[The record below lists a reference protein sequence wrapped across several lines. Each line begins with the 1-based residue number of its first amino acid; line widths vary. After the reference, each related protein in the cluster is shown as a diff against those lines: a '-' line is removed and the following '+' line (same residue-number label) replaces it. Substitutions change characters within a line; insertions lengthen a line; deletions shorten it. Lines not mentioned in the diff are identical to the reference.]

1 MFPDETSRSCA
12 LYQEAKH
19 FLPGGNTRTTV
30 FLKPYPIYAARGE
43 GCRVWDVDGVQR
55 IDCINNFTAAIHG
68 HAHPVLVREA
78 IEQLRLGTAFG
89 MPTQSEIE
97 LARLLTDRV
106 ASVEQLRFSNSGTE
120 AVMNA
125 LKAARGHTLR
135 PAIAK
140 CEGSYHGTY
149 DFAEVSMDS
158 SPANWGNGA
167 PRSVPYSK
175 GTPQGVLDDVVVI
188 PFNDVD
194 GAAEILRARG
204 CELAAILVDPMPN
217 RAGLMPATPEYLA
230 MLREVAD
237 EIGALL
243 IFDEVIS
250 FRLGH
255 GGAQG
260 LWGVEADITC
270 FGKIIGGGF
279 AVGATGGRAQLM
291 QVFDPTEGKPAVP
304 QGGTFSANPMTMRC
318 GLAAMEMLDQSA
330 FAHLDRLGERART
343 GIDRAFRDSGIE
355 GQTTG
360 RGSLLK
366 IHFTAEPITSYRT
379 AQPDA
384 EAASKLARL
393 NIELLNRG
401 VVMASYGLMA
411 LSTPMTDDDIDEVLS
426 AFAASLKALSD

>member
-1 MFPDETSRSCA
+1 MFPDEASRSHA
-12 LYQEAKH
+12 LFQQAQH
-19 FLPGGNTRTTV
+19 VLPGGNTRTTV

-43 GCRVWDVDGVQR
+43 GCRIWDVDGVER

-68 HAHPVLVREA
+68 HAHPRLVEEA
-78 IEQLRLGTAFG
+78 IDQLRLGTAFG
-89 MPTQSEIE
+89 MPTSSEVE
-97 LARLLTDRV
+97 LAQLLAERV

-125 LKAARGHTLR
+125 LKAARAHTSR

-158 SPANWGNGA
+158 SAANWGNGA
-167 PRSVPYSK
+167 PRSVPFSR

-194 GAAEILRARG
+194 GSAQILRERG
-204 CELAAILVDPMPN
+204 RELAAILVDPMPN
-217 RAGLMPATPEYLA
+217 RAGLMPATPAYLA

-237 EIGALL
+237 EIGAVLV
-243 IFDEVIS
+243 FDEVIS

-260 LWGVEADITC
+260 LWGIEADLTC

-279 AVGATGGRAQLM
+279 AVGATGGRAEIM
-291 QVFDPTEGKPAVP
+291 QVFDPTDGKPAVP

-318 GLAAMEMLDQSA
+318 GKVAMEMLDEAA
-330 FAHLDRLGERART
+330 FARLDALGERARA
-343 GIDRAFRDSGIE
+343 GIDAAFLDNGIE

-360 RGSLLK
+360 LGSLLK
-366 IHFTAEPITSYRT
+366 LHFTAAPITSYRN
-379 AQPDA
+379 AQPDT
-384 EAASKLARL
+384 AAAARLARL
-393 NIELLNRG
+393 NVELLNRG
-401 VVMASYGLMA
+401 VVMAGYGLMA
-411 LSTPMTDDDIDEVLS
+411 LSTAMREDDIDAVIS
-426 AFAASLKALSD
+426 AVGAALRAMKN

>member
-1 MFPDETSRSCA
+1 MFPDESSRS
-12 LYQEAKH
+12 YEYFQEAKR

-30 FLKPYPIYAARGE
+30 SLKPYPIYAARGE
-43 GCRVWDVDGVQR
+43 GSRVWDVDGIER

-68 HAHPVLVREA
+68 HAHPRLVQEA
-78 IEQLRLGTAFG
+78 TKQLQLGTAFG
-89 MPTQSEIE
+89 MPTPSEIE
-97 LARLLTDRV
+97 LAKLLTDRV
-106 ASVEQLRFSNSGTE
+106 ASVEQIRFSNSGTE

-125 LKAARGHTLR
+125 LKAARAFTSR

-140 CEGSYHGTY
+140 CEGSYHGSY

-158 SPANWGNGA
+158 SATNWGNGA

-175 GTPQGVLDDVVVI
+175 GTPQSVLDAVVVI

-194 GAAEILRARG
+194 GSAQILRERG
-204 CELAAILVDPMPN
+204 RELAAILVDPMPN

-260 LWGVEADITC
+260 LWGVPADLTC

-279 AVGATGGRAQLM
+279 AVGATGGRAEVM

-304 QGGTFSANPMTMRC
+304 HGGTFSANPMTMRC
-318 GLAAMEMLDQSA
+318 GLVAMEMLDAAA
-330 FAHLDRLGERART
+330 FAHLDRLGERARM
-343 GIDRAFRDSGIE
+343 GIDSAFRAAGID

-360 RGSLLK
+360 LGSLLK
-366 IHFTAEPITSYRT
+366 IHFTASPITSYRT

-384 EAASKLARL
+384 KAASMLARF
-393 NIELLNRG
+393 NMELLNRG
-401 VVMASYGLMA
+401 CVMAAYGLMA
-411 LSTPMTDDDIDEVLS
+411 FSTVTSEDDIDEVIS
-426 AFAASLKALSD
+426 AVAASLKAISD

>member
-1 MFPDETSRSCA
+1 MYPDNTSRSHA
-12 LYQEAKH
+12 LYEEAKN

-30 FLKPYPIYAARGE
+30 FLKPYPIYADRGQ
-43 GCRVWDVDGVQR
+43 GCRVWDVDGVER

-68 HAHPVLVREA
+68 HAHPVLLREA

-89 MPTQSEIE
+89 MPTQSEID
-97 LARLLTDRV
+97 LARLLTERV
-106 ASVEQLRFSNSGTE
+106 TSVEQVRFSNSGTE

-125 LKAARGHTLR
+125 LKAARAHTSR
-135 PAIAK
+135 PVIAK

-158 SPANWGNGA
+158 SAANWGNGA

-194 GAAEILRARG
+194 GSAEILRARG
-204 CELAAILVDPMPN
+204 RELAAILVDPMPN

-243 IFDEVIS
+243 VFDEVIS
-250 FRLGH
+250 FRLGY
-255 GGAQG
+255 GGTQG

-279 AVGATGGRAQLM
+279 PVGATGGRKEVM
-291 QVFDPTEGKPAVP
+291 RVFDPSEGKPAVP

-318 GLAAMEMLDQSA
+318 GLAALELLDAAA
-330 FAHLDRLGERART
+330 FEHLESLGERTRS
-343 GIDRAFRDSGIE
+343 GIDRAFRDAGIE

-366 IHFTAEPITSYRT
+366 IHFTADPITSYRT

-384 EAASKLARL
+384 IASAKLARL
-393 NIELLNRG
+393 NVELLNRG
-401 VVMASYGLMA
+401 VLMAGYGLMA
-411 LSTPMTDDDIDEVLS
+411 LSTPMTKDDIDEVLS
-426 AFAASLKALSD
+426 IVAASLNAISH